1 MNEHFMNVAIKLSG
15 DKLEEGRGG
24 PFGAIVVRTSD
35 NKMTTEK
42 VGWQPKYSLKEGL
55 EKTYNWIYK
64 QMTSEKSNAQKFTR
78 F

>member
-1 MNEHFMNVAIKLSG
+1 
-15 DKLEEGRGG
+15 
-24 PFGAIVVRTSD
+24 
-35 NKMTTEK
+35 MTTEK

-55 EKTYNWIYK
+55 EKTYSWIYK